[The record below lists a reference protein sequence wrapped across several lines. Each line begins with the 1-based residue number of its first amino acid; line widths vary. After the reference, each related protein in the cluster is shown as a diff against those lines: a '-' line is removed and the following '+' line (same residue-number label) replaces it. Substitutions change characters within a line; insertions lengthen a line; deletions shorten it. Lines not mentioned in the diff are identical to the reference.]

1 MAKRKKKQRSP
12 QADDTPAASVKRKL
26 KSFNWSRLLILFVST
41 IALFSIYEA
50 LLSLEEQSRLG
61 YSITMPVF
69 FIAATALVCAVVF
82 LNHGTSRR
90 EITPEMLDSDL
101 PPEESARVCEGLN
114 RHKKWARRL
123 MYPLVPLL
131 LTLLLDIFYLFWEDT
146 LQRIFSVFT
155 GG

>member
-1 MAKRKKKQRSP
+1 
-12 QADDTPAASVKRKL
+12 
-26 KSFNWSRLLILFVST
+26 
-41 IALFSIYEA
+41 
-50 LLSLEEQSRLG
+50 
-61 YSITMPVF
+61 MPVF
-69 FIAATALVCAVVF
+69 FIAATALVSEVAF
-82 LNHGTSRR
+82 LNHSTSRR
-90 EITPEMLDSDL
+90 EITPEMLKGDL
-101 PPEESARVCEGLN
+101 SPEESARLCEGLN